1 MLFNQI
7 KSSGNFPQPKNVSL
21 VWQVANGLPSLMTD
35 AEKLQ
40 VILENLISNALKFTD
55 RGQVEVSAKSANMHE
70 QCMVEFKVSDT
81 GIGIA
86 DESLPVVFDL
96 FRQVDSSTTRP
107 YEDVGLGLYIAR
119 KYCELL
125 GGEIAV
131 DSKLGQGSTFA
142 VRIPVRP
149 ST

>member
-81 GIGIA
+81 GIVLPTKACPLSLIYSDKSIA
-86 DESLPVVFDL
+86 LPLDPTRTLDL
-96 FRQVDSSTTRP
+96 
-107 YEDVGLGLYIAR
+107 
-119 KYCELL
+119 
-125 GGEIAV
+125 
-131 DSKLGQGSTFA
+131 GST
-142 VRIPVRP
+142 
-149 ST
+149 